1 MNRIQSRMS
10 SASKS
15 PARGQNRLGSAECG
29 SDRGADGGSHADV
42 DRWVEMIHTEL
53 QDEDSVTEPPS
64 NARDNQRHQT
74 LELTI
79 EFGRTFTGDDTSAL
93 TSGALLGLDQLA
105 VEPVDLV
112 VAGRPVARGELIV
125 VDGKLGVRIVEVLL
139 LLIAALSFCSSAGI
153 ADEPSRAPT
162 SLLQIETNSSEIF
175 DTPFESSRGTRA
187 RGESVETDAFV
198 AETDKFTTSDTR
210 SVPLTKSSS
219 PRRTIAARTG
229 DAATDARPPASAG
242 WGTTV
247 WSLILVGGL
256 ITVGARWLK
265 SRGSASDRGL
275 PSEVLEVL
283 GRRVIDQ
290 RTSIVLARCGARL
303 LVLSSSPSG
312 LSTLTE
318 IADPVEVDCLAGLCQ
333 TTQRNHGL
341 VETFR
346 DMLGRTIPA
355 TRSTPATKL
364 AEPSQSPTPA
374 ARSPE
379 SRWPDRF
386 ATVRNA
392 TPTLPEVRS

>member
-1 MNRIQSRMS
+1 MNRIQSLAS
-10 SASKS
+10 SASTS
-15 PARGQNRLGSAECG
+15 PARSPNRLENVERG
-29 SDRGADGGSHADV
+29 SDRGADGSSHTDV
-42 DRWVEMIHTEL
+42 NRWVERIHSQL

-64 NARDNQRHQT
+64 NARDNQA

-79 EFGRTFTGDDTSAL
+79 EFGRTFASDDTSGL
-93 TSGALLGLDQLA
+93 KPGTPLGLDQLA
-105 VEPVDLV
+105 DEPVDLV

-139 LLIAALSFCSSAGI
+139 LLIAALSCCSSAGI
-153 ADEPSRAPT
+153 ADEPTRPPP

-175 DTPFESSRGTRA
+175 DTPLETTRGTRS
-187 RGESVETDAFV
+187 RRESVETNSFV
-198 AETDKFTTSDTR
+198 AEADKVTTSDTS

-229 DAATDARPPASAG
+229 DATTDARPPTSSG

-275 PSEVLEVL
+275 PGEVFDVL
-283 GRRVIDQ
+283 GRRTVDQ

-312 LSTLTE
+312 LRTLTE
-318 IADPVEVDCLAGLCQ
+318 ITDPVEVDCLAGLCQ
-333 TTQRNHGL
+333 AMQRDHGL

-346 DMLGRTIPA
+346 DLLGRTIPA
-355 TRSTPATKL
+355 TRSTSATNL
-364 AEPSQSPTPA
+364 TEPN
-374 ARSPE
+374 RSSSSAVGVPE
-379 SRWPDRF
+379 AVWPNRF
-386 ATVRNA
+386 ATVRNV